1 MPTRPLYAVAAL
13 GLLTLI
19 SAGQPPAQNQT
30 EDTRA
35 RLDATRK
42 KMADLKSQLDGLAR
56 QETELQLRLR
66 ELEKNNERTYFVKL
80 EMKGRLSRTDVP
92 AGPYVQAHTLWNITD
107 GYNVYELAYLNDHDH
122 NQLNKTATA
131 LANKTVRVTGE
142 LLAPRPDGRPQV
154 LIVKT
159 FEAAE

>member
-13 GLLTLI
+13 GLFSLV

-35 RLDATRK
+35 KFDATRK
-42 KMADLKSQLDGLAR
+42 KMADLKGQLDALAR
-56 QETELQLRLR
+56 QEAALQIKLR
-66 ELEKNNERTYFVKL
+66 ELEKGNERTYFVKL
-80 EMKGRLSRTDVP
+80 DMRGRLSRIDVP
-92 AGPYVQAHTLWNITD
+92 AGPYVQAHTEWTITD

-122 NQLNKTATA
+122 SRLLKAA
-131 LANKTVRVTGE
+131 EPLAHKTVRVTGE
-142 LLAPRPDGRPQV
+142 LLAPRSDGRPQV